1 MRKNRR
7 IIAGAAGTIAS
18 LFIGT
23 AISNAAVLA
32 NYSNDF
38 TTDVADFT
46 TAGGTWTLN
55 TSGSGTYSNVISAS
69 STSGTTAVQ
78 VTNMAGQNFVVS
90 TAFTVNTI
98 SGPSTTVGF
107 GAFGSTASFAAPS
120 YLADVNAG
128 STTGGNST
136 IRILELNSP
145 SNTSIASFTT
155 PSGGLNFLVAGNRY
169 TLTLEGEYVSSDL
182 KLTLTLVNLTTNITT
197 TITGT
202 DTTPLTGQFFGF
214 RNRTG
219 SGASNLDVSFDNF
232 SVVIPEPASAT
243 LLAMSALLLS
253 CRRRKNLHQA

>member
-1 MRKNRR
+1 MRKNHRR
-7 IIAGAAGTIAS
+7 IVSAGGSFVLLFAGAS
-18 LFIGT
+18 L
-23 AISNAAVLA
+23 SHAAVVA
-32 NYSNDF
+32 NYFNDF
-38 TTDVADFT
+38 ATDVADFT
-46 TAGGTWTLN
+46 AAGTWTLN

-69 STSGTTAVQ
+69 STSGTAAVQ
-78 VTNMAGQNFVVS
+78 VTNLASQNFIVS
-90 TAFTVNTI
+90 TAFTVNSI
-98 SGPSTTVGF
+98 AGPSTTVGF

-145 SNTSIASFTT
+145 NTTIASVTT
-155 PSGGLNFLVAGNRY
+155 ASGGLNFLVAGNNY

-202 DTTPLTGQFFGF
+202 DTTPLSGQFFGF

-232 SVVIPEPASAT
+232 SVVVPEPASAT
-243 LLAMSALLLS
+243 LLAMSTLFLT